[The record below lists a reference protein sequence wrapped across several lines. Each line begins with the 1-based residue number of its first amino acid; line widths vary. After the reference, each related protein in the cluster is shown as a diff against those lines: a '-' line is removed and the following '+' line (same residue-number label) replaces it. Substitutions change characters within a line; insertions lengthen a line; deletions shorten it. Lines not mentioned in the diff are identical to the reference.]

1 MKGIAAADP
10 SWAGGAWGERAV
22 AVLCPNPSPM
32 TLEGTNTWVLAE
44 PGSTDVVVVDPGPL
58 HEDHLRTV
66 LDHVAARGARVA
78 LTLLTH
84 GHADHAESA
93 PRWAELTGA
102 PVRAVGRGHDDLA
115 AGEVL
120 RVGGLE
126 ILVVPTPGHTADSVS
141 FLLPAEQ
148 VLLTGDTVLG
158 RGTTVVA
165 YPDGDLTS
173 YLASLEELQRLTR
186 SGAAASIAPG
196 HGPVVPDAGGT
207 VEHYLRHRHERLE
220 QVRATV
226 SALRAESTS
235 APTEE
240 GAGASA
246 PTEEGAGASAGH
258 RDLADVVVERVYADV
273 PRAVWPA
280 ARLSVLAQ
288 LAYLREREGLSGPGD
303 ATAGGPAG

>member
-1 MKGIAAADP
+1 
-10 SWAGGAWGERAV
+10 
-22 AVLCPNPSPM
+22 M

-58 HEDHLRTV
+58 DEGHLQGV
-66 LDHVAARGARVA
+66 LDHVAGRGARVA

-84 GHADHAESA
+84 GHWDHAESA
-93 PRWAELTGA
+93 SRWAEITAA

-115 AGEVL
+115 AGELL

-126 ILVVPTPGHTADSVS
+126 LLTVATPGHTADSVS

-173 YLASLEELQRLTR
+173 YLASLERLQTLTG
-186 SGAAASIAPG
+186 SGRVTSIAPG
-196 HGPVVPDAGGT
+196 HGPVVPDAAGT
-207 VEHYLRHRHERLE
+207 VAYYLEHRHERLE
-220 QVRATV
+220 QVRR
-226 SALRAESTS
+226 ALDVLGAEPELPGT
-235 APTEE
+235 
-240 GAGASA
+240 GQ
-246 PTEEGAGASAGH
+246 
-258 RDLADVVVERVYADV
+258 DLADLVVETVYADV
-273 PRAVWPA
+273 PREVWPA

-288 LAYLREREGLSGPGD
+288 LDYLGVL
-303 ATAGGPAG
+303 